1 MSTVTITISNDGT
14 CSVRFDPPA
23 KKNGQEFRQVAA
35 ALCCTRSTPC
45 TAKARKKARR
55 WNDGPKK
62 PRNAAKDD
70 RK

>member
-35 ALCCTRSTPC
+35 ALCLHLEFRCC
-45 TAKARKKARR
+45 
-55 WNDGPKK
+55 NHYII
-62 PRNAAKDD
+62 
-70 RK
+70 